1 MQETLALIRSINP
14 LKQSSKIAQLKLSL
28 GLSDKKTAT
37 SLSDAS
43 ADDIESL
50 CGSIS
55 SEVRRMVDSYEAK
68 LAAQSQMGDRI
79 NLSA

>member
-1 MQETLALIRSINP
+1 MQDTLSLIRTLNP

-28 GLSDKKTAT
+28 GLSDKKTA
-37 SLSDAS
+37 SNLSDS
-43 ADDIESL
+43 QADDLESL
-50 CGSIS
+50 CSSIS